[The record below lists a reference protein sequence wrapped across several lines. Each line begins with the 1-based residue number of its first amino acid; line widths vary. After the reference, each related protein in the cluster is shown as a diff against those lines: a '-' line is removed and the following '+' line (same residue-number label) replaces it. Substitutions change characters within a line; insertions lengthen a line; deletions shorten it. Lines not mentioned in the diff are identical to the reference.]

1 MDAFFG
7 SRLDSG
13 PGFVDVFFDGSG
25 QGGDHRAV
33 AGADFF
39 GYLMDSSPVT
49 GGGSRKARF
58 DYVYTEAVKLTSDF
72 EFFFE

>member
-7 SRLDSG
+7 GRLDSS
-13 PGFVDVFFDGSG
+13 PGFVDVFFDSTCQSG
-25 QGGDHRAV
+25 DDRAI
-33 AGADFF
+33 AGTDFF
-39 GYLMDSSPVT
+39 GYLMDGSPVT

-72 EFFFE
+72 ELFFE